1 MYFILCDSW
10 KALVFVKVYR
20 YPEALLNRHVLV
32 FFETIVLKEVCML
45 FFISTILI
53 PKLIYANANSKV
65 PK

>member
-1 MYFILCDSW
+1 MYFIICDSW
-10 KALVFVKVYR
+10 KALIFVKVYC